1 MYHYRKLNDTD
12 IHFINEL
19 QMQRGYALISEDSL
33 PREWVGY
40 GAFTQEG
47 QIVGI
52 CFLFLYRRLPHS
64 DYPNGVIAELGACYT
79 VPEYRRQGIARRML
93 SELMR
98 EGRDEGIG
106 RFTLEVRA
114 SNEAAIALYR
124 GLGFYQE
131 GVRKNYYESPR
142 EDALILWTRERKR
155 TEYG

>member
-1 MYHYRKLNDTD
+1 MQRGMRMYHYRKLNDTD

-19 QMQRGYALISEDSL
+19 QMQRGYALISEESL

-79 VPEYRRQGIARRML
+79 VPEYRRQGIM
-93 SELMR
+93 SEL
-98 EGRDEGIG
+98 IG
-106 RFTLEVRA
+106 MSLKNIPADCPQVEAVVADA
-114 SNEAAIALYR
+114 SNHVIRILMEQY
-124 GLGFYQE
+124 GF
-131 GVRKNYYESPR
+131 
-142 EDALILWTRERKR
+142 EDAVAGERRLWKQP
-155 TEYG
+155 